1 MKLTSR
7 HKALFIFPTLIAAIA
22 VGIAL
27 RLSYWQSN
35 PRLAFEHF
43 TGRPVPAGIMVRAY
57 SSQAND
63 NLFHFGHYFL
73 LSGTRSSLRQFTVGT
88 TLNESTEDARGGCCR
103 ILLIFLIVLG
113 QESKSLLATRTIRLG
128 TTGIGYFR
136 GKPRRFMS
144 KTKFCTGSQ
153 LRNASVCCIKLT
165 TCTSPALDR
174 VYPTGYNF
182 LHVYSSTN

>member
-7 HKALFIFPTLIAAIA
+7 GKALFIFPALIAAIA

-43 TGRPVPAGIMVRAY
+43 TGRPVPAGIQVRAY

-63 NLFHFGHYFL
+63 NFFHFGHYFL

-88 TLNESTEDARGGCCR
+88 TLNESTEDARWMLPNIADLFDR
-103 ILLIFLIVLG
+103 
-113 QESKSLLATRTIRLG
+113 SWTREQVV
-128 TTGIGYFR
+128 IGYEDNS
-136 GKPRRFMS
+136 PRNNWYWIFS
-144 KTKFCTGSQ
+144 GETE
-153 LRNASVCCIKLT
+153 A
-165 TCTSPALDR
+165 
-174 VYPTGYNF
+174 VYEQN
-182 LHVYSSTN
+182 